1 MEDSFA
7 ATCVDRIGMS
17 SATVKTASLETKM
30 NSLYNYLQ
38 KRMPPRV
45 SPQILGFVPP
55 RTWCTARVWV
65 SKIISKFDLC
75 ETLQF

>member
-38 KRMPPRV
+38 KRMPPTRV
-45 SPQILGFVPP
+45 SPQTVGFVPP

-65 SKIISKFDLC
+65 SKIISKFDL
-75 ETLQF
+75 